1 MNNYIFRTLTNMC
14 LVDLI
19 SETFL
24 EDKKIYFENKIFT
37 EKFNKTFFEIY
48 VNEMTKSNIEVSKI
62 EPTLIKQYYLEAK
75 IKKEIFKELR
85 TEKIYE
91 TRYNRRKIKK
101 IYADN
106 IDQVCS
112 KIMFSNIDVKLLTSV
127 IKAIII

>member
-85 TEKIYE
+85 AEKIYE

-106 IDQVCS
+106 IDQICS

>member
-85 TEKIYE
+85 AEKIYE